1 VVRKLLSFAVIS
13 AVLAAG
19 LAGAQEKPKKLY
31 RWVDKDGKVQF
42 SDTLPA
48 EAVDQARTEINA
60 QSGMA
65 TAQVDR
71 ALTDEERIAKEKADA
86 EQARAEKDAEQA
98 RMTEEAMIASFQ
110 TEEDLKR
117 SFQVRLELMQQT
129 LDAIEAGIGSQ
140 RASLTGLLAQASEAE
155 LAGTPVNAK
164 QVATIRELH
173 SEMVKQQQML
183 VLKQGELLDLDKELA
198 RLIERFRELKAPQ
211 PAPAPAPAAPAEAAA
226 EAGAEAPTG

>member
-1 VVRKLLSFAVIS
+1 MVRKLLSFAVMS

-42 SDTLPA
+42 SDALPP

-60 QSGMA
+60 QSGLA

-71 ALTDEERIAKEKADA
+71 ALTAEERAAKEKADA
-86 EQARAEKDAEQA
+86 ETARAEKDAEQA

-110 TEEDLKR
+110 TEDDLKR
-117 SFQVRLELMQQT
+117 SFQVRIELMQQT

-155 LAGTPVNAK
+155 LAGKAIAPK

-173 SEMVKQQQML
+173 SEMIKQQQML
-183 VLKQGELLDLDKELA
+183 VLKQGELLDLDKELV
-198 RLIERFRELKAPQ
+198 RLIERFRELKAPRSET
-211 PAPAPAPAAPAEAAA
+211 PAPAEAATPA
-226 EAGAEAPTG
+226 AGAEAPTG

>member
-1 VVRKLLSFAVIS
+1 MVRKLLSFAVMS

-19 LAGAQEKPKKLY
+19 LADAQTKPKKLY

-42 SDTLPA
+42 SDALPP

-71 ALTDEERIAKEKADA
+71 ALTAEERAAKEKADA
-86 EQARAEKDAEQA
+86 EKARAEKDAEQA

-110 TEEDLKR
+110 TEDDLKR
-117 SFQVRLELMQQT
+117 SFQVRIELMQQT

-155 LAGTPVNAK
+155 LAGTPVAAK

-173 SEMVKQQQML
+173 SEMIKQQQML
-183 VLKQGELLDLDKELA
+183 VLKQGELLDLDKELV
-198 RLIERFRELKAPQ
+198 RLIERFRELKAPRSETT
-211 PAPAPAPAAPAEAAA
+211 APAEPATPA
-226 EAGAEAPTG
+226 AGAEAPTG

>member
-1 VVRKLLSFAVIS
+1 MVRKLLSFAVMS

-42 SDTLPA
+42 SDALPP

-60 QSGMA
+60 QSGLA

-71 ALTDEERIAKEKADA
+71 ALTAEERAAKEKADA
-86 EQARAEKDAEQA
+86 ETARAEKDAEQA

-110 TEEDLKR
+110 TEDDLKR
-117 SFQVRLELMQQT
+117 SFQVRIELMQQT

-155 LAGTPVNAK
+155 LAGKAIAPK

-173 SEMVKQQQML
+173 SEMIKQQQML
-183 VLKQGELLDLDKELA
+183 VLKQGELLDLDKELV
-198 RLIERFRELKAPQ
+198 RLIERFRELKAPRSET
-211 PAPAPAPAAPAEAAA
+211 PAP
-226 EAGAEAPTG
+226 AGAEAPTG

>member
-1 VVRKLLSFAVIS
+1 MVRKLLSFAVMS

-19 LAGAQEKPKKLY
+19 LAGAQGKPKKLY

-71 ALTDEERIAKEKADA
+71 ALTAEERAEKEKADA
-86 EQARAEKDAEQA
+86 ERARAEKDAEQA

-110 TEEDLKR
+110 TEDDLKR
-117 SFQVRLELMQQT
+117 SFQERIELMQQT

-155 LAGTPVNAK
+155 LAGTPVMSRQA
-164 QVATIRELH
+164 ATIRELH
-173 SEMVKQQQML
+173 NEMVKQQQML
-183 VLKQGELLDLDKELA
+183 VLKQGELLDLDEELA
-198 RLIERFRELKAPQ
+198 RLIERFRELKAPKPATTEPVEQ
-211 PAPAPAPAAPAEAAA
+211 PASPA
-226 EAGAEAPTG
+226 AGAEAPTG

>member
-1 VVRKLLSFAVIS
+1 MVRKLLSFAVIS
-13 AVLAAG
+13 ALLAAG
-19 LAGAQEKPKKLY
+19 LAGAQEKPRKLY

-48 EAVDQARTEINA
+48 EAVDQARTEINPD
-60 QSGMA
+60 SGMA

-71 ALTDEERIAKEKADA
+71 ALTAEERIAKEKAGA

-140 RASLTGLLAQASEAE
+140 RASLTGLLSQASEAE
-155 LAGTPVNAK
+155 LAGKPVAAK

-183 VLKQGELLDLDKELA
+183 VLKQGELLDLDKELV
-198 RLIERFRELKAPQ
+198 RLIDRFRELKAPK
-211 PAPAPAPAAPAEAAA
+211 PPAPAAAPA
-226 EAGAEAPTG
+226 AGAEAPTG

>member
-1 VVRKLLSFAVIS
+1 MVRKLLSFAVMS

-19 LAGAQEKPKKLY
+19 VAGAQEKPKKLY

-60 QSGMA
+60 TSGMA
-65 TAQVDR
+65 TAQIDR
-71 ALTDEERIAKEKADA
+71 ALTAEERAAKEAADA
-86 EQARAEKDAEQA
+86 EKARAEKDAEQA

-110 TEEDLKR
+110 TEDDLKR
-117 SFQVRLELMQQT
+117 AFQVRIELMQQT

-155 LAGTPVNAK
+155 LAGTPVMSK

-173 SEMVKQQQML
+173 SEMIKQQQML

-198 RLIERFRELKAPQ
+198 RLIERFRELKAPK
-211 PAPAPAPAAPAEAAA
+211 PAEPVTPAAPAAEAEAAA
-226 EAGAEAPTG
+226 PTG

>member
-1 VVRKLLSFAVIS
+1 MVRKLLSFAVIS

-42 SDTLPA
+42 SDALPA

-60 QSGMA
+60 ESGMA

-71 ALTDEERIAKEKADA
+71 ALTSEERIAKEKADA
-86 EQARAEKDAEQA
+86 ERARAEKDAEQA

-140 RASLTGLLAQASEAE
+140 RASLTGLLSQASEAE
-155 LAGTPVNAK
+155 LAGKPVNAK

-173 SEMVKQQQML
+173 SEMIKQQQML
-183 VLKQGELLDLDKELA
+183 VLKQGELLDLDKELV
-198 RLIERFRELKAPQ
+198 RLIERFRELKAPKPTAPAVPT
-211 PAPAPAPAAPAEAAA
+211 PAPTA
-226 EAGAEAPTG
+226 EAGAEAPAT

>member
-1 VVRKLLSFAVIS
+1 MVRKLLSFAVMS

-42 SDTLPA
+42 SDALSP

-71 ALTDEERIAKEKADA
+71 ALTAEERAAKEKADA
-86 EQARAEKDAEQA
+86 EKARAEKDAEQA

-110 TEEDLKR
+110 TEDDLKR
-117 SFQVRLELMQQT
+117 SFQVRIELMQQT

-155 LAGTPVNAK
+155 LAGTPVAAK

-173 SEMVKQQQML
+173 SEMIKQQQML
-183 VLKQGELLDLDKELA
+183 VLKQGELLDLDKELV
-198 RLIERFRELKAPQ
+198 RLIERFRELKAPRSET
-211 PAPAPAPAAPAEAAA
+211 PAPAEPATPA
-226 EAGAEAPTG
+226 AGAEAPTG

>member
-1 VVRKLLSFAVIS
+1 MVRKLLSFAVIS

-71 ALTDEERIAKEKADA
+71 ALTSEERIAKEKADA
-86 EQARAEKDAEQA
+86 ERARAEKDAEQA

-140 RASLTGLLAQASEAE
+140 RASLTGLLSQASEAE
-155 LAGTPVNAK
+155 LAGQPVNAN

-173 SEMVKQQQML
+173 SEMIKQQQML
-183 VLKQGELLDLDKELA
+183 VLKQGELLDLDKELV
-198 RLIERFRELKAPQ
+198 RLIERFRELKAPK
-211 PAPAPAPAAPAEAAA
+211 PAAPAITTPAQAT
-226 EAGAEAPTG
+226 EAGAEAPAT

>member
-1 VVRKLLSFAVIS
+1 MVRKLLSFAVIS

-19 LAGAQEKPKKLY
+19 LADAQNKPKKLY

-71 ALTDEERIAKEKADA
+71 ALTAEERAAKEKADA
-86 EQARAEKDAEQA
+86 ELARAEKDAEQA

-117 SFQVRLELMQQT
+117 SFQVRVELMQQT

-140 RASLTGLLAQASEAE
+140 RASLSALLGQAAEAE
-155 LAGTPVNAK
+155 LAGQPVMSK
-164 QVATIRELH
+164 QTATIQELH

-183 VLKQGELLDLDKELA
+183 VLKQGELEHLDQELV
-198 RLIERFRELKAPQ
+198 RLIERFRELKAPRSES
-211 PAPAPAPAAPAEAAA
+211 APAATPAEPAA
-226 EAGAEAPTG
+226 EAGAQAPAG

>member
-1 VVRKLLSFAVIS
+1 MVRKLLSFAVMS

-42 SDTLPA
+42 SDALPP

-71 ALTDEERIAKEKADA
+71 ALTAEERAAKEKADA
-86 EQARAEKDAEQA
+86 EKARAEKDAEQA

-110 TEEDLKR
+110 TEDDLKR
-117 SFQVRLELMQQT
+117 SFQVRIELMQQT

-155 LAGTPVNAK
+155 LAGTPVAAK

-173 SEMVKQQQML
+173 NEMIKQQQML
-183 VLKQGELLDLDKELA
+183 VLKQGELLDLDKELV
-198 RLIERFRELKAPQ
+198 RLIERFRELKAPKPAT
-211 PAPAPAPAAPAEAAA
+211 PAPAEPAAPS
-226 EAGAEAPTG
+226 AGTEAPTG